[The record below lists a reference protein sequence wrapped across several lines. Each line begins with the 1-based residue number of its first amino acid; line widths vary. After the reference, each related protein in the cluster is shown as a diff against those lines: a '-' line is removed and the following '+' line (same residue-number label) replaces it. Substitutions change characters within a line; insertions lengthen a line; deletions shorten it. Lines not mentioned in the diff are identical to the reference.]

1 MNVMIEYS
9 VANIESLRSTD
20 LESKFHLGTHIAETS
35 EKGIRR
41 LNLLKR
47 LTATKWGA
55 TQDVLTTVHKTYVR
69 PVLNY
74 GCEFMTLA
82 SKTNFRNYD
91 VVQNSAIRIITG
103 GAKSTP
109 ITAMQLQTSNEPLD
123 SRRDI
128 FTLKFWDRAR
138 RVDYRFVE

>member
-1 MNVMIEYS
+1 
-9 VANIESLRSTD
+9 
-20 LESKFHLGTHIAETS
+20 
-35 EKGIRR
+35 
-41 LNLLKR
+41 
-47 LTATKWGA
+47 
-55 TQDVLTTVHKTYVR
+55 
-69 PVLNY
+69 
-74 GCEFMTLA
+74 MTLA